1 MGENEQGGMLRTV
14 VVIGIVAMVALI
26 VTLGVVGL
34 KNNMNKSS
42 NNAVVTM
49 QKIPLPVPGTSG
61 NINFKKY
68 DATTTSV
75 APYQPYYLP
84 DFGALAPKHWETIR
98 VYLTAETDIDLTVD
112 TNLFDRTIPHANIG
126 MLNDDDDVSKRQLI
140 FYDDQGNPYTGTL
153 KAGYSYVI
161 QTTSYNNRSVP
172 LYHRCTS
179 GSGNDWEGS
188 KLTITPSTKVDTA
201 AKVTSIE
208 YAQYGDEIK

>member
-1 MGENEQGGMLRTV
+1 MLRTV
-14 VVIGIVAMVALI
+14 IVVGLVALI
-26 VTLGVVGL
+26 AAVITMGVIGM
-34 KNNMNKSS
+34 KASMNKSS

-68 DATTTSV
+68 NAATTA

-98 VYLTAETDIDLTVD
+98 VYLTAETDIDVGID
-112 TNLFDRTIPHANIG
+112 TNLFDRTIPHADIG
-126 MLNDDDDVSKRQLI
+126 LLNDDDDVAKRQLVY
-140 FYDDQGNPYTGTL
+140 YDEQGNLYTGTL
-153 KAGYSYVI
+153 KAGHSYVI
-161 QTTSYNNRSVP
+161 QATSYNNRSVA
-172 LYHRCTS
+172 LYHRCTP
-179 GSGNDWEGS
+179 GPGNDWEGS
-188 KLTITPSTKVDTA
+188 KLSIVPSTKVDTA